1 MNKQQYIENV
11 NAAKQ
16 HSYNYYVLSAPTISD
31 AEFDALVAQ
40 IEQAEREHPEW
51 TLPDSPTQ
59 QVGSDLADNGRR
71 LIRHRTPM
79 LSCQKAQT
87 TEKVTEWIEKMRK
100 KVSETYTGT
109 PMLMLSW
116 KADGISC
123 SLVYQDGHLIE
134 ASTRGD
140 GPVGQ
145 DLMQHVRLMATVPQT
160 IEADEMKGRVEV
172 RGEIVCPKANLQ
184 GLCDM
189 KGKQYA
195 DCRSAASSLCN
206 QDTPSADMAKLE
218 FWAWDCIGDD
228 LSMKWQDHTSYTLQ
242 RMGFRH
248 CYRETD
254 SGEHVET
261 MLKMMGE
268 ERDQCPIPVDG
279 IVIRINSNK
288 IFYEQG
294 YTDHHPKGSIAYKFP
309 AQTTESRVRRIEITV
324 GATGRRT
331 PVAWFDPVTLLGRT
345 IEKASLGSEA
355 KMQELGVTEGCT
367 VEVGLSNDVIPKVY
381 RVLSQPTMADRLRLA
396 LQQQMAPAQ
405 AAVPAASP
413 AAERVPAYIGPTVS
427 PATIETT
434 KDAEPI
440 SPGQSLN
447 VVISGCFTTSAAD
460 GYGRD
465 AARQRILALGHKV
478 KGSMSR
484 TTNYLVIGT
493 ADVPGR
499 GVGPSKLAQAK
510 SLGIP
515 VVTLD
520 EFLRLAA

>member
-31 AEFDALVAQ
+31 AEFDRLVAD

-87 TEKVTEWIEKMRK
+87 TEAVTQWLEKMK
-100 KVSETYTGT
+100 KKLGYT
-109 PMLMLSW
+109 PEVMLSW

-123 SLVYQDGHLIE
+123 SLVYMNGRLIE

-160 IEADEMKGRVEV
+160 IPCDVEGARVEV
-172 RGEIVCPKANLQ
+172 RGEILCPKANLA
-184 GLCDM
+184 GLTDRN
-189 KGKQYA
+189 GKQYA
-195 DCRSAASSLCN
+195 DCRSAASALCN
-206 QDTPSADMAKLE
+206 QDTPSSDCRKLE
-218 FWAWDCIGDD
+218 FWAWEVIDGTSCVWQQRVLQD
-228 LSMKWQDHTSYTLQ
+228 LGFEHTCFLLWGTDEIVLPTLASL
-242 RMGFRH
+242 
-248 CYRETD
+248 
-254 SGEHVET
+254 SG
-261 MLKMMGE
+261 
-268 ERDQCPIPVDG
+268 RRNNIAIPVDG
-279 IVIRINSNK
+279 IVIRINDNK
-288 IFYEQG
+288 VFHAQG
-294 YTDHHPKGSIAYKFP
+294 FTDHHPKGSIAYKFP

-331 PVAWFDPVTLLGRT
+331 PVAWFDPVTILGRT

-355 KMQELGVTEGCT
+355 KMQELGITEGCT
-367 VEVGLSNDVIPKVY
+367 VEVGLSNDVIPKIY
-381 RVLSQPTMADRLRLA
+381 RVISQPTMADRLRSA
-396 LQQQMAPAQ
+396 LQQQ
-405 AAVPAASP
+405 VTPAATEP
-413 AAERVPAYIGPTVS
+413 ERVPKYIGPTVS

-434 KDAEPI
+434 KNVEPA
-440 SPGQSLN
+440 PKGQRLN
-447 VVISGCFTTSAAD
+447 VVISGCFTTTASD

-465 AARQRILALGHKV
+465 AARQRIIGMGHKV
-478 KGSMSR
+478 QGSMSK

-510 SLGIP
+510 ANGIP
-515 VVTLD
+515 VVTLE
-520 EFLRLAA
+520 EFLKIAA